1 MPPGRAFRVV
11 FFPAFSLSLPRQHVS
26 LRGISPTLS
35 YTQGKVNLHGEDL
48 NPGGAG
54 PLHTPLVP
62 ADLIKAFSMRGAKS
76 TGETCRGY
84 MPSRAL
90 TTISQALP
98 HETAA
103 EEAQEV
109 LLFNFS
115 AATVTDVLANP
126 LAAAGC

>member
-1 MPPGRAFRVV
+1 M
-11 FFPAFSLSLPRQHVS
+11 
-26 LRGISPTLS
+26 
-35 YTQGKVNLHGEDL
+35 NLHGGDM
-48 NPGGAG
+48 NPGGAA
-54 PLHTPLVP
+54 PLQTPLVP
-62 ADLIKAFSMRGAKS
+62 AELKKVFSMCGAKS
-76 TGETCRGY
+76 MGETCRGY
-84 MPSRAL
+84 MTSRAL

-98 HETAA
+98 HERAA